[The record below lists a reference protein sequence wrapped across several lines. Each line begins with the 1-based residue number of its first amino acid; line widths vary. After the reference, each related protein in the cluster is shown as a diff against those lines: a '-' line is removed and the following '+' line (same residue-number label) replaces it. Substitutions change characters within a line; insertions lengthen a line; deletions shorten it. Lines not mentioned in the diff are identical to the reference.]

1 MKPTVPTAPH
11 QISLGRGIDPAPLS
25 ATAPIDFRAP
35 PKRPTNSHQ
44 RTPLRNHKPDRFMRR
59 PEVQHATGLSRSSVY
74 RLLDAKD
81 FPAPIRLS
89 LNTVAWLESEVQAWI
104 EDRVAASRKAE
115 ELKPSTPA
123 RG

>member
-1 MKPTVPTAPH
+1 MTSRTPITS
-11 QISLGRGIDPAPLS
+11 QRISLSPGADSLFLD
-25 ATAPIDFRAP
+25 ATQPKVAQAARAGLAKSP
-35 PKRPTNSHQ
+35 RPSPRKQ
-44 RTPLRNHKPDRFMRR
+44 GPDRFMRR

-74 RLLDAKD
+74 RLLEAKD

-89 LNTVAWLESEVQAWI
+89 LNMVAWLESEVQAWI

-115 ELKPSTPA
+115 ELKPSIRA